1 MKNITQL
8 VFKPKKSAAAKGV
21 ARPGTIWFDN
31 DDQDEIDALSTLA
44 IKKAGFKRSDFF
56 KPVRVDHLVV
66 DDMPAEGVFD
76 TAFCDRYKLAE
87 DGKSWLLASPA
98 AQPESTDSDTTD
110 TDNQGQGNEGTTS
123 ITDSGDAA
131 SAAVTGSD
139 TATNTDETNVNANTG
154 TSTGTVADD
163 DDAGSASEEKKLPAY
178 EYNVNGE
185 SMTEVL
191 KGADVGTATLPFIP
205 RFLHIW
211 YFATGEGVSWKDL
224 HWASADQR
232 QIVARAEMDQDDK
245 YIQNLLPVIRAIPEL
260 DKLDNHNLSKLT
272 EAIQTAFPPLESV
285 PQPYEFKNL
294 ITAWR
299 EAEPIDRG
307 VLVKEWAK
315 GNRISRVETSPVTC
329 NTAEPQAQKKTQTQT
344 QKTEVSVTSGEDRPR
359 RSEKPT
365 FRTINYELAC
375 GFYKDLDL
383 HNLRPAMDFAK
394 RIIAEDRE
402 DWKQM
407 SAVAL
412 IISDIKNYDRQT
424 IIDLVRKAP
433 KAVLEGSAELRRT
446 WCESFLAVHGVCDP
460 DWYEYVP
467 DGTSTT
473 HEENKKRIRQAAKC
487 LRDIET
493 GKINDEEKPQ
503 PTPTPTPTST
513 GELAD
518 EPATPAPA
526 PEAVEQGTTEHH
538 QDPQPLTLENEPPVS
553 QTEAGYQKIRAELHE
568 ARKNIPPKNPV
579 DVGKQLAAVRGE
591 YVEGISDPN
600 DPKWVH
606 NDYSASNE
614 GEKTEVGADDTADA
628 ADSADHS
635 TEPESQKPEPVTKA
649 EITPPN
655 NNDRT
660 TEQAADSNQDSEPD
674 RSLAPEPEP
683 GTMLEILL
691 LLRKVARDLRHI
703 VDINQQ
709 ILDSNQLTLASN
721 LNIEKSHRK
730 DAAVIKGMLAMMY
743 ATETEE
749 ETTHGE

>member
-1 MKNITQL
+1 MKNIRQL
-8 VFKPKKSAAAKGV
+8 YFKAKKSAQKLYGINA
-21 ARPGTIWFDN
+21 GTIHRVVG
-31 DDQDEIDALSTLA
+31 DDPDEDDALDTLA

-56 KPVRVDHLVV
+56 KPVRVNHLVV
-66 DDMPAEGVFD
+66 DDMPEEGVFD

-154 TSTGTVADD
+154 TSIGTVADD

-294 ITAWR
+294 ITAWW

-407 SAVAL
+407 SAMAL

-467 DGTSTT
+467 DNTQTT
-473 HEENKKRIRQAAKC
+473 HEENVARIRQAGKC
-487 LRDIET
+487 LRDIEA
-493 GKINDEEKPQ
+493 GRFQCDEEKPQ
-503 PTPTPTPTST
+503 PT

-518 EPATPAPA
+518 EPATP
-526 PEAVEQGTTEHH
+526 ETMEQDTTEHH
-538 QDPQPLTLENEPPVS
+538 PDPQPLENEPPVS

-568 ARKNIPPKNPV
+568 ARKNIPSKNPV

-655 NNDRT
+655 NDDRT